1 VSRKFWLALSA
12 ATVTGLVTSPA
23 GAQRMSHGA
32 GVSWSGTHAESAGTA
47 AMPMRA
53 EAMAATPPLLRRVPL
68 TRCRSP
74 RLTSL
79 RCPSLGIPPSIGLT
93 SVWLSI
99 LPAGKRLPGT
109 SRVDGRCL
117 PVPVRAASPM
127 KL

>member
-1 VSRKFWLALSA
+1 
-12 ATVTGLVTSPA
+12 VTSRARSACRMVPVSV
-23 GAQRMSHGA
+23 GAARM
-32 GVSWSGTHAESAGTA
+32 AESAGTA